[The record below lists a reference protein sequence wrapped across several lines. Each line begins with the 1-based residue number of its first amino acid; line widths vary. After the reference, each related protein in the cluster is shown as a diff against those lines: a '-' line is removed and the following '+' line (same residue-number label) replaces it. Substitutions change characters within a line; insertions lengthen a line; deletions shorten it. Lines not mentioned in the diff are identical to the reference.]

1 VQKSNLRIIDGMHRL
16 EATRLRGEATIRA
29 RLVDCTDKEAF
40 VLAVKSNTL
49 HGLPLA
55 RADRIAGAKRILA
68 WHPDWSDRAIG
79 VATGLSAKTIAG
91 IRRRSPEGVQQF
103 AKRLG
108 RDGKRHPLVNTEGRR
123 RAADY
128 IAARPEASL
137 REVAREAD
145 VSLGTVHDV
154 RARMRQGLDPIAGGR
169 REASAEPAPSL
180 ANQPAPGRRAA
191 PGVPAPKPRR
201 HAPPPRTWSIVSAK
215 LANDPSFKYTE
226 DGRNFIR
233 WMTAHIVR
241 GEEWRDFLD
250 TIPAHWLDEMSMVA
264 ENAST
269 EWRAFAEHLKRRHN
283 RAAV

>member
-1 VQKSNLRIIDGMHRL
+1 MHRL
-16 EATRLRGEATIRA
+16 EATRLRGEAAIQV

-55 RADRIAGAKRILA
+55 RADRIAGAKRILG

-91 IRRRSPEGVQQF
+91 IRRRSPDGVQQF

-128 IAARPEASL
+128 MATRPEASL

-154 RARMRQGLDPIAGGR
+154 RARMRQGLDPVIGGR
-169 REASAEPAPSL
+169 REACAEPKPSL
-180 ANQPAPGRRAA
+180 ASAPSQEAAAPRAA
-191 PGVPAPKPRR
+191 VGVSASGP
-201 HAPPPRTWSIVSAK
+201 HQHIPPWSTVSAK
-215 LANDPSFKYTE
+215 LANDPSLKYTE

-233 WMTAHIVR
+233 WMTTHIVR
-241 GEEWRDFLD
+241 GEEWKDFID
-250 TIPAHWLDEMSMVA
+250 AIPAHWLNEVSMVA
-264 ENAST
+264 ENASI
-269 EWRAFAEHLKRRHN
+269 EWRAFAEHLKRRQN